1 MLCGRRG
8 CILRN
13 SKFCRKRCQFND
25 AKLQQ
30 PPREQAKPKRP
41 RTRIQMM
48 VAEVDAIVRAEQK
61 IEAAKGARKR

>member
-1 MLCGRRG
+1 MLCRRRG
-8 CILRN
+8 CVLRN
-13 SKFCRKRCQFND
+13 SKFCKQRCQFND

-30 PPREQAKPKRP
+30 PPREQAKNKRP